1 MDTGRGTEGLAA
13 CLISL
18 KARRTRSPKRNVQK
32 HRLKHPER
40 YPEMRKS
47 ISVDAVV
54 SFRSRAFVLLMTQW
68 QHMQQPFYE
77 YFQMMR
83 AFLVGTTRLPFHTGI
98 RERGGYLT
106 LAHASLLLA
115 LASTKLG

>member
-1 MDTGRGTEGLAA
+1 
-13 CLISL
+13 
-18 KARRTRSPKRNVQK
+18 
-32 HRLKHPER
+32 
-40 YPEMRKS
+40 MRKS